1 MPRPNIVEI
10 LKGKD
15 VSGTWA
21 CPCGRKGTYPQI
33 TGHRHGAAK
42 RPECQGSMFRLPV
55 PGEGL
60 TGDTLPEAEKPQEAQ
75 AAAGFDGYEFLP
87 GDDPTD
93 SEEIARRLLE
103 QRSSPVDTGV
113 PHNGLPKGEWEVE
126 EPKADSPISQSRESV
141 SLPITTRVMYDWFR
155 ANGWHQGDGSM
166 SAWVT
171 DVINT
176 FWTHVLG
183 KAIVVVD
190 REEVMADAGARS

>member
-1 MPRPNIVEI
+1 MKN
-10 LKGKD
+10 KD
-15 VSGTWA
+15 TSGVWG
-21 CPCGRKGTYPQI
+21 CPCGETGAYRHVLGHRKGASK
-33 TGHRHGAAK
+33 RAA
-42 RPECQGSMFRLPV
+42 CQGSMYRQESTVAPPSPESQESLESQ
-55 PGEGL
+55 EGQHG
-60 TGDTLPEAEKPQEAQ
+60 T
-75 AAAGFDGYEFLP
+75 FDGYEFLP

-103 QRSSPVDTGV
+103 QRSSPVDSVV
-113 PHNGLPKGEWEVE
+113 PPEALQEGEWQIEAPKE
-126 EPKADSPISQSRESV
+126 ESPISQSRESV
-141 SLPITTRVMYDWFR
+141 SLLITTRVMYDWFR
-155 ANGWHQGDGSM
+155 ANGWRQGDGSM